1 MGAQDARRPVLG
13 RLKNPVSELFGGGTQ
28 FNRRRW
34 VEAPRVADEDI
45 EIGITLVE
53 AADFLT
59 PLEKVKAILT

>member
-1 MGAQDARRPVLG
+1 
-13 RLKNPVSELFGGGTQ
+13 LKNPVSELFGGGTQ